1 MLVEYLD
8 HREGRTKNGGKLFA
22 ILYYA
27 EQDEG
32 CRHGKKYTE
41 QYISEKMVNSIPKN
55 IQPGELL
62 DLQYDKGGFLVELN
76 PA

>member
-8 HREGRTKNGGKLFA
+8 HREGRTKDGNKPFA

-27 EQDEG
+27 EQDDG
-32 CRHGKKYTE
+32 CKHGKKYAE
-41 QYISEKMVNSIPKN
+41 QFVSGKMMVNIPAN

-62 DLQYDKGGFLVELN
+62 DLQYNKDGFLQELN